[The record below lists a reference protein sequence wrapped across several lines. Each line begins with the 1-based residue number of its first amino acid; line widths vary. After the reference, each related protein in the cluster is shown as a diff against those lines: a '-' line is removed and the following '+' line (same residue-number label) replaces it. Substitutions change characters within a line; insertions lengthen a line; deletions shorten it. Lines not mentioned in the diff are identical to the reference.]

1 MSSDAVTSMMASD
14 AMDQTLRLPSD
25 DELKTVGELA
35 NEQLRLEKSLAEQEL
50 LLKELKEQLTQV
62 REFSL
67 PAALEAF
74 GMTSV
79 TLRDGSK
86 INIKQDVYAG
96 ITEENREAAFE
107 WLEATD
113 NEGLI
118 KNEVKLPF
126 GKGQDAEAKK
136 LTELLSSQG
145 YSFINSRTVH
155 SQTLKAFIRKQL
167 EDGLPVPMD
176 IFSVHV
182 KNIASI
188 TLPKTR

>member
-1 MSSDAVTSMMASD
+1 MDLSQLMADDSAKQAV
-14 AMDQTLRLPSD
+14 RLPSD

-113 NEGLI
+113 NDGLI

-126 GKGQDAEAKK
+126 GKGQDAEASK

-155 SQTLKAFIRKQL
+155 PQTLKAFIRKQL

-188 TLPKTR
+188 TLPKSR

>member
-1 MSSDAVTSMMASD
+1 MDLSQLMADDSAKQAVH
-14 AMDQTLRLPSD
+14 LPSD

-155 SQTLKAFIRKQL
+155 PQTLKAFIRKQL

-182 KNIASI
+182 KNVAVI
-188 TLPKTR
+188 TLPKR